1 MIHAIWA
8 EDEAHLIGANGTL
21 PWHLPA
27 ELQHFKSLTINNAIV
42 MGSVTYEGMQ
52 KRLLPNRVNIILTR
66 DTQYKVQNG
75 LVMHD
80 VESCIEWY
88 NQHDYELFII
98 GGTQVIKAFEP
109 YIEVIHRTVIH
120 HKFDGDTYFPTDFD
134 LSNFKLESSEFHP
147 RDSKNQYDF
156 EIQTYY
162 RK

>member
-8 EDEAHLIGANGTL
+8 EDVEHLIGVNGTL

-66 DTQYKVQNG
+66 DTQYEVQNG

-80 VESCIEWY
+80 IESCIDWY
-88 NQHDYELFII
+88 DQHDYELFII
-98 GGTQVIKAFEP
+98 GGAQVIKAFEP

-134 LSNFKLESSEFHP
+134 LSNFKLESSKIHHK
-147 RDSKNQYDF
+147 DSKNQYDF